1 MFLTRFDKIFW
12 NENVCVLSA
21 CLSEKQ
27 IQLYLIT
34 GQSAPH
40 LSVIKATEQ
49 KWEEIGLFV
58 RKCLSATDWIEKPNG
73 QKHSRNAGVFMEE
86 CEFDVAVQRTVTAI
100 VRNAMEKHEH
110 GSISATD
117 IHPVLAEIP
126 QIVGKTQI

>member
-1 MFLTRFDKIFW
+1 MRKSGLTGQKMFLTRFDKC
-12 NENVCVLSA
+12 VCVCFQLA
-21 CLSEKQ
+21 CQKKKKQ

-73 QKHSRNAGVFMEE
+73 QKHSRNAGVFNGE
-86 CEFDVAVQRTVTAI
+86 T
-100 VRNAMEKHEH
+100 
-110 GSISATD
+110 
-117 IHPVLAEIP
+117 
-126 QIVGKTQI
+126 